1 MQSSDIGIVLT
12 SKNNYSMLEEF
23 LTLYDYSGITILNI
37 DAGSSDDEIK
47 MGIELCKK
55 NNIDF
60 IQSKNPEMQL
70 CMNQAAKYFL
80 EQGINWFIYT
90 HQDAYP
96 LTINFFD
103 LLKNNYLSSMNPNSI
118 GMIGFN
124 IYHDESDLQHWA
136 GNETKLMTVARTP
149 LELGDGYYRIN
160 KTSRVNYKTFE
171 MKPFLIEIP
180 MWSSVLFSAT
190 SYIKHINPDKNFQFF
205 LSLDDVAMQYLSQNI
220 PNIVI
225 PELAFAHDQ
234 SLKIKHKLP
243 YKSPILNPIQRE
255 RLYGRFDHAEVWLKK
270 WGFRFNVY
278 KSLFGMPVT
287 LRKIILK
294 IMNFFF
300 HANFLETIG
309 RKDFSLVQDRYKNT
323 LLYSFYKHD
332 PKNGP
337 YKYYEPRK

>member
-1 MQSSDIGIVLT
+1 MQPIDIGLVLT

-23 LTLYDYSGITILNI
+23 LTLYDYSKIKVLNI
-37 DAGSSDDEIK
+37 DAGSSYEELK
-47 MGIELCKK
+47 TGIELCEK
-55 NNIDF
+55 NNVGF
-60 IQSKNPEMQL
+60 IHSENPEMQL
-70 CMNQAAKYFL
+70 CINQAAKYFL
-80 EQGINWFIYT
+80 EQGVNWFIYS

-96 LTINFFD
+96 LTANFFD
-103 LLKNNYLSSMNPNSI
+103 VLKNKYLSSIDPNSI

-124 IYHDESDLQHWA
+124 IYHDLDDLQHWE

-171 MKPFLIEIP
+171 MKPFLVEIP
-180 MWSSVLFSAT
+180 MWSTVLFSAT
-190 SYIKHINPDKNFQFF
+190 SYVNHIKPDINFQFF

-234 SLKIKHKLP
+234 SLKLKHKLP
-243 YKSPILNPIQRE
+243 YKSPILNPKERE
-255 RLYGRFDHAEVWLKK
+255 KLYGRFDHAEVWLEK

-278 KSLFGMPVT
+278 KSLLGIPVI
-287 LRKIILK
+287 LRKVILK

-300 HANFLETIG
+300 HANFLETLG
-309 RKDFSLVQDRYKNT
+309 RKDFSLVQDRYKST
-323 LLYSFYKHD
+323 LLYSFYQHD
-332 PKNGP
+332 PKKGP
-337 YKYYEPRK
+337 YKYYEPEK